1 MPIADVLYLCMALR
15 HRETPS
21 EDDRWTELVKQ
32 THKHTPEGADC
43 RRSLAYGERVTGSES
58 VG

>member
-32 THKHTPEGADC
+32 THKWSKTHT
-43 RRSLAYGERVTGSES
+43 
-58 VG
+58 